1 VREAGATARV
11 APRGRQEQN
20 LLMTRIM
27 ALPARG
33 EVFLDA
39 RDEGRAMRMSWHH
52 EGELVVFSVWREHT
66 CVATFQL
73 GKDDVPRLIESL
85 VSGLIEGYRGR
96 SAGPAQ
102 AV

>member
-1 VREAGATARV
+1 
-11 APRGRQEQN
+11 
-20 LLMTRIM
+20 M

-39 RDEGRAMRMSWHH
+39 RDEGRAMRLSWHH
-52 EGELVVFSVWREHT
+52 EGELVVLSLWREDT
-66 CVATFQL
+66 CVNTFQL

-85 VSGLIEGYRGR
+85 VTGLAEGYQGR
-96 SAGPAQ
+96 SAVPPK